1 MKFISFALPESEIV
15 PYETTTPPGERVLV
29 LAPHP
34 DDETLGCG
42 GTLRLLVEA
51 KKHVKVIF
59 LTSGDKADPSNPKSY
74 SAKNQKDYHP
84 PLIPPLKGGR
94 LEEVPT
100 SNRRVVSRDPS
111 PLVGEG
117 EGEGGFSD
125 KEAHI
130 TAYSL
135 LREKEAEKALRV
147 LGVSDYEFLRFPDRG
162 VHAVYDG
169 VLNRLLKVVEGFLPD
184 TIYSPS
190 MLELNPDHRAAAA
203 LSMEIQRSRMQGSA
217 VGENL
222 SPMGIVFYEVTTPL
236 RPNLLVDVTSVY
248 SRKKRAIKRYKSQLR
263 LMDYLGHI
271 TALNTFRSLTV
282 NGPQYIE
289 AFWFIDGP
297 LSEEE
302 RGKWLS
308 YR

>member
-1 MKFISFALPESEIV
+1 MLLETDII
-15 PYETTTPPGERVLV
+15 PYHVSSPPGERVLV

-34 DDETLGCG
+34 DDETFGCG
-42 GTLRLLVEA
+42 GTIRLLLSAGRQVR
-51 KKHVKVIF
+51 VIF

-74 SAKNQKDYHP
+74 PAKNQKDYHP

-94 LEEVPT
+94 LEEVPA

-162 VHAVYDG
+162 IHAVYDG
-169 VLNRLLKVVEGFLPD
+169 VLNRLLKVVEEFMPD

-190 MLELNPDHRAAAA
+190 MVELNPDHRATAA
-203 LSMEIQRSRMQGSA
+203 LAIEMQKKISSLA
-217 VGENL
+217 V
-222 SPMGIVFYEVTTPL
+222 VFYEVTTPL
-236 RPNLLVDVTSVY
+236 RPNVLVDITSAY
-248 SRKKRAIKRYKSQLR
+248 RRKKKAIKCYRSQLK
-263 LMDYLGHI
+263 LTDYAGHI
-271 TALNTFRSLTV
+271 TAMNTIRKLTV
-282 NGPQYIE
+282 KGPQCVE
-289 AFWFIDGP
+289 AFW
-297 LSEEE
+297 LVE
-302 RGKWLS
+302 RPFGTDDVARWLS